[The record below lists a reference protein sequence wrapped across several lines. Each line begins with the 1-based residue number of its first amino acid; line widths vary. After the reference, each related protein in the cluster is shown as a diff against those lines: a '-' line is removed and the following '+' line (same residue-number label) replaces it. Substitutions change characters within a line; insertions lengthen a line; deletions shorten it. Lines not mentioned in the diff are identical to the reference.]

1 MGGVR
6 ETCGKTVSEH
16 EKSLTW
22 PFCGLPAG
30 GGVFGTIEDV
40 ISGTPFWDAAV
51 QMDFMDVMIMYARLF
66 DEVLAAELTR
76 RLSYGILFQK
86 SKQNQPLPALRQ

>member
-1 MGGVR
+1 MAVHGRRVLEGR
-6 ETCGKTVSEH
+6 QLGRLGSIKETCGKGVSEH

-22 PFCGLPAG
+22 LFCDLPAG

-66 DEVLAAELTR
+66 DEAD
-76 RLSYGILFQK
+76 FW
-86 SKQNQPLPALRQ
+86 LRN

>member
-1 MGGVR
+1 MEGRQLGR
-6 ETCGKTVSEH
+6 LGSIKETCGKGVSEH

-22 PFCGLPAG
+22 PSVACLL
-30 GGVFGTIEDV
+30 VDIFGTIEDV

-66 DEVLAAELTR
+66 DEAD
-76 RLSYGILFQK
+76 FW
-86 SKQNQPLPALRQ
+86 LRN

>member
-1 MGGVR
+1 MAVHGRRRVLEGRQLGRLGSIR
-6 ETCGKTVSEH
+6 ETCGKGVSEH
-16 EKSLTW
+16 EKSLAW

-40 ISGTPFWDAAV
+40 SGTPFWDAAV

-66 DEVLAAELTR
+66 DEAD
-76 RLSYGILFQK
+76 FW
-86 SKQNQPLPALRQ
+86 LRN

>member
-1 MGGVR
+1 MAVHGRRRVLAGR
-6 ETCGKTVSEH
+6 QLGRLGSIKGTCGKGVSEH

-66 DEVLAAELTR
+66 DEAD
-76 RLSYGILFQK
+76 FW
-86 SKQNQPLPALRQ
+86 LRN

>member
-1 MGGVR
+1 MAGRQLGRLGSIR
-6 ETCGKTVSEH
+6 ETCGKGGSEH

-66 DEVLAAELTR
+66 DEAD
-76 RLSYGILFQK
+76 FW
-86 SKQNQPLPALRQ
+86 LRN

>member
-1 MGGVR
+1 MAGRQLGR
-6 ETCGKTVSEH
+6 LGSIKETCGKGVSEH

-40 ISGTPFWDAAV
+40 ISGTPFWDAAG

-66 DEVLAAELTR
+66 DEAD
-76 RLSYGILFQK
+76 FW
-86 SKQNQPLPALRQ
+86 LRN

>member
-1 MGGVR
+1 MAVHGRRRVLAGR
-6 ETCGKTVSEH
+6 QLGRLGSIKETCGKGVSEH
-16 EKSLTW
+16 EKSLPW

-51 QMDFMDVMIMYARLF
+51 QMDFMDVMIMYARLL
-66 DEVLAAELTR
+66 DEAD
-76 RLSYGILFQK
+76 FW
-86 SKQNQPLPALRQ
+86 LRN